1 MQFRNTGTTSLRQ
14 WAEICVYCSG
24 I

>member
-1 MQFRNTGTTSLRQ
+1 MQFRNTGTTSMRQ
-14 WAEICVYCSG
+14 WAEIYVHCSG

>member
-1 MQFRNTGTTSLRQ
+1 MQFRNTGTTSMRQ
-14 WAEICVYCSG
+14 SAEIYVYCSG

>member
-1 MQFRNTGTTSLRQ
+1 MQFRNTGTTSMRQ
-14 WAEICVYCSG
+14 WAEVYEYCSG

>member
-1 MQFRNTGTTSLRQ
+1 MQFRNTGTTSMRQ
-14 WAEICVYCSG
+14 WAEIYIYCSG